1 MRLNLILS
9 TILQEKE
16 RIDRM
21 LSKYQEELGTLP
33 KGTISEKKV
42 KQSTYFYLKYREGKK
57 VISRY
62 IPQKDVDAVR
72 EQVEKRRHIETMI
85 RSLQEERAIAEKA
98 LEGQLWF
105 YIMAAIWPYRNQS
118 WSGNYEGEAYDFIF
132 GPVANDDVYRTFTLY
147 TAGVLT
153 KEQTLEQLKIK
164 KLYNQLVLT
173 TEKALSYLRFVG
185 TVPEEEF

>member
-1 MRLNLILS
+1 MILS

-16 RIDRM
+16 SIDRM
-21 LSKYQEELGTLP
+21 LAKYQEELEMLP

-98 LEGQLWF
+98 LEGQL
-105 YIMAAIWPYRNQS
+105 
-118 WSGNYEGEAYDFIF
+118 
-132 GPVANDDVYRTFTLY
+132 
-147 TAGVLT
+147 
-153 KEQTLEQLKIK
+153 
-164 KLYNQLVLT
+164 
-173 TEKALSYLRFVG
+173 
-185 TVPEEEF
+185 

>member
-1 MRLNLILS
+1 MNLILS

-21 LSKYQEELGTLP
+21 LAKYQEKLETLP

-98 LEGQLWF
+98 LEGQL
-105 YIMAAIWPYRNQS
+105 
-118 WSGNYEGEAYDFIF
+118 
-132 GPVANDDVYRTFTLY
+132 
-147 TAGVLT
+147 
-153 KEQTLEQLKIK
+153 
-164 KLYNQLVLT
+164 
-173 TEKALSYLRFVG
+173 
-185 TVPEEEF
+185 

>member
-1 MRLNLILS
+1 MNLILS

-21 LSKYQEELGTLP
+21 LAKYQEELGMLP

-98 LEGQLWF
+98 LEGQL
-105 YIMAAIWPYRNQS
+105 
-118 WSGNYEGEAYDFIF
+118 
-132 GPVANDDVYRTFTLY
+132 
-147 TAGVLT
+147 
-153 KEQTLEQLKIK
+153 
-164 KLYNQLVLT
+164 
-173 TEKALSYLRFVG
+173 
-185 TVPEEEF
+185 

>member
-1 MRLNLILS
+1 M
-9 TILQEKE
+9 QEKE

-21 LSKYQEELGTLP
+21 LAKYQEELEMLP

-98 LEGQLWF
+98 LEGQL
-105 YIMAAIWPYRNQS
+105 
-118 WSGNYEGEAYDFIF
+118 
-132 GPVANDDVYRTFTLY
+132 
-147 TAGVLT
+147 
-153 KEQTLEQLKIK
+153 
-164 KLYNQLVLT
+164 
-173 TEKALSYLRFVG
+173 
-185 TVPEEEF
+185 

>member
-1 MRLNLILS
+1 MRLNLILR

-21 LSKYQEELGTLP
+21 LAKYQEELGTLP

-42 KQSTYFYLKYREGKK
+42 KQSTYYYLKYREGKK

-62 IPQKDVDAVR
+62 IPQKDVEAFR

-98 LEGQLWF
+98 LEGQL
-105 YIMAAIWPYRNQS
+105 
-118 WSGNYEGEAYDFIF
+118 
-132 GPVANDDVYRTFTLY
+132 
-147 TAGVLT
+147 
-153 KEQTLEQLKIK
+153 
-164 KLYNQLVLT
+164 
-173 TEKALSYLRFVG
+173 
-185 TVPEEEF
+185 

>member
-1 MRLNLILS
+1 MNLILR

-21 LSKYQEELGTLP
+21 LAKYQEELEMLP

-85 RSLQEERAIAEKA
+85 RSLQEERAIAERA
-98 LEGQLWF
+98 LEGQ
-105 YIMAAIWPYRNQS
+105 
-118 WSGNYEGEAYDFIF
+118 
-132 GPVANDDVYRTFTLY
+132 V
-147 TAGVLT
+147 
-153 KEQTLEQLKIK
+153 
-164 KLYNQLVLT
+164 
-173 TEKALSYLRFVG
+173 
-185 TVPEEEF
+185 

>member
-21 LSKYQEELGTLP
+21 LAKYQEELGTLP

-42 KQSTYFYLKYREGKK
+42 RQSTYFYLKYREGKK

-62 IPQKDVDAVR
+62 IPQKDVEAVR

-98 LEGQLWF
+98 LEGQL
-105 YIMAAIWPYRNQS
+105 
-118 WSGNYEGEAYDFIF
+118 
-132 GPVANDDVYRTFTLY
+132 
-147 TAGVLT
+147 
-153 KEQTLEQLKIK
+153 
-164 KLYNQLVLT
+164 
-173 TEKALSYLRFVG
+173 
-185 TVPEEEF
+185 

>member
-1 MRLNLILS
+1 MILS

-21 LSKYQEELGTLP
+21 LAKYQEELEMLP

-42 KQSTYFYLKYREGKK
+42 KQSTYYYLKYREGKK

-98 LEGQLWF
+98 LEGQL
-105 YIMAAIWPYRNQS
+105 
-118 WSGNYEGEAYDFIF
+118 
-132 GPVANDDVYRTFTLY
+132 
-147 TAGVLT
+147 
-153 KEQTLEQLKIK
+153 
-164 KLYNQLVLT
+164 
-173 TEKALSYLRFVG
+173 
-185 TVPEEEF
+185 

>member
-1 MRLNLILS
+1 MILS

-21 LSKYQEELGTLP
+21 LAKYQEELETLP

-42 KQSTYFYLKYREGKK
+42 KQSTYYYLKYREGKK

-62 IPQKDVDAVR
+62 IPQKDVEAVR

-98 LEGQLWF
+98 LEGQL
-105 YIMAAIWPYRNQS
+105 
-118 WSGNYEGEAYDFIF
+118 
-132 GPVANDDVYRTFTLY
+132 
-147 TAGVLT
+147 
-153 KEQTLEQLKIK
+153 
-164 KLYNQLVLT
+164 
-173 TEKALSYLRFVG
+173 
-185 TVPEEEF
+185 

>member
-21 LSKYQEELGTLP
+21 LAKYQEKLETLP

-62 IPQKDVDAVR
+62 IPQKNVEAVR
-72 EQVEKRRHIETMI
+72 EQLEKRRHIETMI

-98 LEGQLWF
+98 LEGQL
-105 YIMAAIWPYRNQS
+105 
-118 WSGNYEGEAYDFIF
+118 
-132 GPVANDDVYRTFTLY
+132 
-147 TAGVLT
+147 
-153 KEQTLEQLKIK
+153 
-164 KLYNQLVLT
+164 
-173 TEKALSYLRFVG
+173 
-185 TVPEEEF
+185 

>member
-1 MRLNLILS
+1 MILS

-21 LSKYQEELGTLP
+21 LAKYQEELRTLP

-42 KQSTYFYLKYREGKK
+42 KQSTYYYLKYREGKK

-62 IPQKDVDAVR
+62 IPQKDVEAVR

-98 LEGQLWF
+98 LEGQL
-105 YIMAAIWPYRNQS
+105 
-118 WSGNYEGEAYDFIF
+118 
-132 GPVANDDVYRTFTLY
+132 
-147 TAGVLT
+147 
-153 KEQTLEQLKIK
+153 
-164 KLYNQLVLT
+164 
-173 TEKALSYLRFVG
+173 
-185 TVPEEEF
+185 

>member
-1 MRLNLILS
+1 MNLILR

-21 LSKYQEELGTLP
+21 LAKYQEELETLP

-42 KQSTYFYLKYREGKK
+42 KQSTYYYLKYREGKK

-98 LEGQLWF
+98 LEGQL
-105 YIMAAIWPYRNQS
+105 
-118 WSGNYEGEAYDFIF
+118 
-132 GPVANDDVYRTFTLY
+132 
-147 TAGVLT
+147 
-153 KEQTLEQLKIK
+153 
-164 KLYNQLVLT
+164 
-173 TEKALSYLRFVG
+173 
-185 TVPEEEF
+185 

>member
-16 RIDRM
+16 RIDHM
-21 LSKYQEELGTLP
+21 LAKYQEELEMLP

-98 LEGQLWF
+98 LEGQL
-105 YIMAAIWPYRNQS
+105 
-118 WSGNYEGEAYDFIF
+118 
-132 GPVANDDVYRTFTLY
+132 
-147 TAGVLT
+147 
-153 KEQTLEQLKIK
+153 
-164 KLYNQLVLT
+164 
-173 TEKALSYLRFVG
+173 
-185 TVPEEEF
+185 

>member
-21 LSKYQEELGTLP
+21 LAKYQEELGTLP

-42 KQSTYFYLKYREGKK
+42 RQSTYFYLKYREGKK

-98 LEGQLWF
+98 LEGQL
-105 YIMAAIWPYRNQS
+105 
-118 WSGNYEGEAYDFIF
+118 
-132 GPVANDDVYRTFTLY
+132 
-147 TAGVLT
+147 
-153 KEQTLEQLKIK
+153 
-164 KLYNQLVLT
+164 
-173 TEKALSYLRFVG
+173 
-185 TVPEEEF
+185 

>member
-1 MRLNLILS
+1 MNLILS

-21 LSKYQEELGTLP
+21 LAKYQEELEMLP
-33 KGTISEKKV
+33 KGTLSEKKV

-98 LEGQLWF
+98 LEGQL
-105 YIMAAIWPYRNQS
+105 
-118 WSGNYEGEAYDFIF
+118 
-132 GPVANDDVYRTFTLY
+132 
-147 TAGVLT
+147 
-153 KEQTLEQLKIK
+153 
-164 KLYNQLVLT
+164 
-173 TEKALSYLRFVG
+173 
-185 TVPEEEF
+185 

>member
-1 MRLNLILS
+1 MLLEHRNLICENGDCAGS
-9 TILQEKE
+9 
-16 RIDRM
+16 
-21 LSKYQEELGTLP
+21 
-33 KGTISEKKV
+33 
-42 KQSTYFYLKYREGKK
+42 
-57 VISRY
+57 
-62 IPQKDVDAVR
+62 
-72 EQVEKRRHIETMI
+72 
-85 RSLQEERAIAEKA
+85 A
-98 LEGQLWF
+98 L
-105 YIMAAIWPYRNQS
+105 
-118 WSGNYEGEAYDFIF
+118 YDFIF

>member
-1 MRLNLILS
+1 MQLNLILS

-21 LSKYQEELGTLP
+21 LAKYQEELEMLP

-98 LEGQLWF
+98 LEGQL
-105 YIMAAIWPYRNQS
+105 
-118 WSGNYEGEAYDFIF
+118 
-132 GPVANDDVYRTFTLY
+132 
-147 TAGVLT
+147 
-153 KEQTLEQLKIK
+153 
-164 KLYNQLVLT
+164 
-173 TEKALSYLRFVG
+173 
-185 TVPEEEF
+185 